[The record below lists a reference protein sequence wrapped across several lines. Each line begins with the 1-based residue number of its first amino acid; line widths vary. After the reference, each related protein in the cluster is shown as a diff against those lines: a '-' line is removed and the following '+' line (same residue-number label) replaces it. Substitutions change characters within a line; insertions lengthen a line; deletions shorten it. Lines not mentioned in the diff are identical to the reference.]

1 MLFEPIAG
9 TEKLPELILG
19 KKYFVKTRGK
29 FGRNGR
35 FGIDVRVCT
44 LIQIYKHLLIFNDDK
59 CGYNTS
65 INAADLLCKDVII
78 ESYMKWG
85 DFLAEIEHF
94 KSKAV

>member
-19 KKYFVKTRGK
+19 KKYFVKTRG
-29 FGRNGR
+29 R
-35 FGIDVRVCT
+35 FGIDTRVCT
-44 LIQIYKHLLIFNDDK
+44 LVETYKHLLIFNDDK

-65 INAADLLCKDVII
+65 INAADLLCKDVVI
-78 ESYMKWG
+78 EPYMKWG
-85 DFLAEIEHF
+85 DFLVETEHF

>member
-19 KKYFVKTRGK
+19 KKYLVKTLSR
-29 FGRNGR
+29 FGRD
-35 FGIDVRVCT
+35 IRVCSLVET
-44 LIQIYKHLLIFNDDK
+44 YKHLLIFNDDK

-65 INAADLLCKDVII
+65 VSAADLLCKDVII
-78 ESYMKWG
+78 EPYMKWG
-85 DFLAEIEHF
+85 DFFAEIEHF

>member
-19 KKYFVKTRGK
+19 KKYLVKTRG
-29 FGRNGR
+29 R
-35 FGIDVRVCT
+35 FEQDVRVCT
-44 LIQIYKHLLIFNDDK
+44 LVQTYKHLLIFNDDK

-65 INAADLLCKDVII
+65 VNAADLLCRDVVIVP
-78 ESYMKWG
+78 YMKWG
-85 DFLAEIEHF
+85 DFYAEIEHF

>member
-19 KKYFVKTRGK
+19 KKYFVKTRG
-29 FGRNGR
+29 RS
-35 FGIDVRVCT
+35 GIDTRVCT
-44 LIQIYKHLLIFNDDK
+44 LVENYKHLLIFNDDK

-65 INAADLLCKDVII
+65 INAADLLCKDVVI

>member
-19 KKYFVKTRGK
+19 KKYQVKTH
-29 FGRNGR
+29 GR
-35 FGIDVRVCT
+35 FELNIRVCT
-44 LIQIYKHLLIFNDDK
+44 LVQIYKHLLIFNDDK

-65 INAADLLCKDVII
+65 VNAADLLCKDVII
-78 ESYMKWG
+78 EPYMKWG